1 MVKEPER
8 RRQKWSE
15 APLLPT
21 ADSGTLEYDGRFKR
35 TFVAIAVI
43 HLLALGGFLFVSL
56 SGPKKEENI
65 VWINPGSFGGN
76 MATGDNGS
84 TGNREPA
91 PPAIEESTPPPEE
104 KAPEEMSPE
113 PTPPVPPPTPPPA
126 DPELSAPTPVP
137 FVTPPPPPSPPATP
151 KPLPRTTPSPTPKA
165 TPKPSPKPSAT
176 PRPSPKPSA
185 TPRPS
190 PKPSP
195 TPKPSHKLDPEA
207 KEKEK
212 EKPEVEKSPN
222 PQTSPKP
229 KASLEKSD
237 SKNKTRPSPSPG
249 AHQQGTEKGKA
260 SNGESAKESAGAS
273 PRNGGGKHGNG
284 TGSGAGDSAL
294 SAYVGI
300 LTNRFQAAW
309 NQPTG
314 EMAMGKTLEVT
325 VRLKVEADGTVTEFT
340 ILTGSGNAVVDESVR
355 EAGKRI
361 TRLPPP
367 PNNTAFS
374 APVRFE
380 LGN

>member
-1 MVKEPER
+1 M
-8 RRQKWSE
+8 S

-21 ADSGTLEYDGRFKR
+21 RDSCELEYHGRFKR
-35 TFVAIAVI
+35 TFVAIAVV

-76 MATGDNGS
+76 TATGENASAGS
-84 TGNREPA
+84 PEST
-91 PPAIEESTPPPEE
+91 PPAVEESTPPPEE
-104 KAPEEMSPE
+104 KAPEEMSAE
-113 PTPPVPPPTPPPA
+113 PTPPVPPPTPPPPDA
-126 DPELSAPTPVP
+126 ELSAPTPAP
-137 FVTPPPPPSPPATP
+137 PVTPPPIPKPSPPATP
-151 KPLPRTTPSPTPKA
+151 KPPPSATPKPLPRATPSPTPKS

-176 PRPSPKPSA
+176 PRPLPKPSA
-185 TPRPS
+185 TP
-190 PKPSP
+190 
-195 TPKPSHKLDPEA
+195 KPSHTPEPVA
-207 KEKEK
+207 KVKPK
-212 EKPEVEKSPN
+212 EKPEVEKSP
-222 PQTSPKP
+222 KP
-229 KASLEKSD
+229 KASPKQKASPEKSD
-237 SKNKTRPSPSPG
+237 DKNKTRPSPSPG
-249 AHQQGTEKGKA
+249 AHQQGTEKGKT
-260 SNGESAKESAGAS
+260 SIGEPGKESAGAS
-273 PRNGGGKHGNG
+273 PGNGGGKHGNG

-325 VRLKVEADGTVTEFT
+325 VKLKVEADGTVTEFT
-340 ILTGSGNAVVDESVR
+340 IITGSGNAVVDESVR

-361 TRLPPP
+361 TKLPPP
-367 PNNTAFS
+367 PNNAAFS